1 MEREPTSPRV
11 SCANGARSPKVKG
24 PQAPHARV
32 CEPLSPRAVG
42 QRKGVNASQGT
53 PQTPRAV
60 GLEPLS
66 PRALGQRA
74 GASASA
80 PLGTPQTPKAG
91 GTREPRTPRVGGQ
104 SMPSMSPFSQRVPE
118 SPKVSGGRE
127 TLSPKAGGPRRLHS
141 PVLPESPTLP
151 GGREPL
157 SPRAG
162 GMQVSHSPSFGFGP
176 NVSPDSPRLSGRREP
191 SSPAAGEAQRSC
203 STSAAQRLPDSP
215 KQRGREPLRS
225 KAGTKADRE
234 PLSSREGGPRAPHST
249 NTLNVAGLKEELA
262 SKTNTAMSST
272 TEGAKSPRNGHRVTE
287 SAKENTY
294 GDKGDRRLGS
304 PTQMDYQSERRHPEL
319 DEGVRKEKEKGKEK
333 ESLGRDLSSRSQDTA
348 EEDRPSRPLRRCK
361 VGVSTI
367 PGRKPA
373 VPTWINQDATLTKDL
388 PGGRLMACVFDGHGE
403 QGHQAAGRAKAL
415 FEQWG
420 PSLLRV
426 ADAESFK
433 KLFLKV
439 DAAMAKESWCGLAGT
454 TAACAIVDPARETV
468 IFAHVGDSQL
478 RLLRHGRVVH
488 TSAPHKFD
496 EATKRRV
503 ESMGGEIRFAEG
515 GHRIFVRGTQR
526 PGLACS
532 RSLGDAV
539 LGRVGVIAEPDV
551 SQEMPFGPG
560 SAVIIA
566 SDGVWDMVPNP
577 CAPAKSLADAQN
589 FAMSVTKM
597 ARSRW
602 EVFPS
607 TDDISAV
614 IVSAPEGEAP

>member
-1 MEREPTSPRV
+1 M
-11 SCANGARSPKVKG
+11 KG
-24 PQAPHARV
+24 PQAPHARA
-32 CEPLSPRAVG
+32 CEPLSPSAVG

-53 PQTPRAV
+53 PLTPRAA

-80 PLGTPQTPKAG
+80 PLRTSQTPITG

-104 SMPSMSPFSQRVPE
+104 SMPSMFPSSQRVPE

-127 TLSPKAGGPRRLHS
+127 TLSPIAGGPRRVHG

-157 SPRAG
+157 SPTAG
-162 GMQVSHSPSFGFGP
+162 RMQASHSPSFGFGP
-176 NVSPDSPRLSGRREP
+176 NVSPDSPKLPGRREP
-191 SSPAAGEAQRSC
+191 SSPAAREGRRSC

-234 PLSSREGGPRAPHST
+234 PLSST
-249 NTLNVAGLKEELA
+249 NTLHVSSLKEELA
-262 SKTNTAMSST
+262 SKTKTAMSST
-272 TEGAKSPRNGHRVTE
+272 TEGAKSPKNEHRVTE

-294 GDKGDRRLGS
+294 GDKGS
-304 PTQMDYQSERRHPEL
+304 PAQMDDQSERRSPEL
-319 DEGVRKEKEKGKEK
+319 DGGVMKEKEKEKER
-333 ESLGRDLSSRSQDTA
+333 ESLGRDLSSRNQETA
-348 EEDRPSRPLRRCK
+348 EEDRASRPLRRCK

-373 VPTWINQDATLTKDL
+373 VPNWINQDATLTKDL

-403 QGHQAAGRAKAL
+403 HGHRAAGRAKAL

-454 TAACAIVDPARETV
+454 TAACAVVDTARQTV

-478 RLLRHGRVVH
+478 RLLKNGRVVH

-532 RSLGDAV
+532 RSLGDSV
-539 LGRVGVIAEPDV
+539 LGKVGVIAEPDV

-560 SAVIIA
+560 CAVIIA

-602 EVFPS
+602 EVYPS